1 MKSIIIT
8 VFLATSL
15 GSYAQYID
23 VSMIP
28 YRQGDLWGYSSPDKQ
43 ILIKPQFQEASWFS
57 EGIAAVKKGNKWGYI
72 NRTGKLII
80 PAKYTVARPF
90 RKGFMPKNGKEGG
103 DSILFAGASVRTDG
117 TEICINVKGQTL
129 WKCPAIAENAV
140 AENRIPIETKSVDK
154 KYAVPNADG
163 LFDKIMDDYNI
174 PGSDKSFYIAV
185 KNNRYGV
192 FNSTF
197 DTIVPFEY
205 DSIMYN
211 RSSGKPMLKIY
222 KNGNYGMMYPDG
234 KPAITP
240 EFTSISEVN
249 NDGRYLA
256 IVKKNNQSYL
266 KDLNKPEMI
275 SPAFNNIEYDH
286 GGFVITDSNN
296 MKGYYFNENQMIAP
310 KYVELQ
316 RLRNTDYFLVKTFS
330 GKTGYVDSSGREY
343 FE

>member
-1 MKSIIIT
+1 MKFAFLLLCIT
-8 VFLATSL
+8 L
-15 GSYAQYID
+15 GFESYSQYID
-23 VSMIP
+23 LSLIP
-28 YRQGDLWGYSSPDKQ
+28 YRQGELWGYASPDKQ
-43 ILIKPQFQEASWFS
+43 ILIKPQFQDAAWFS
-57 EGIAAVKKGNKWGYI
+57 EGMAAVKKGNKWGYI
-72 NRTGKLII
+72 NRSGKLIT
-80 PAKYTVARPF
+80 PAKYTVAKPF

-117 TEICINVKGQTL
+117 TEICINEKGQTL

-140 AENRIPIETKSVDK
+140 AENRVPIEQKTIDK
-154 KYAVPNADG
+154 KYNVPNAAG
-163 LFDKIMDDYNI
+163 LFDKIVDDYRI

-205 DSIMYN
+205 DSIIYN
-211 RSSGKPMLKIY
+211 RSSGKPMLKIS
-222 KNGNYGMMYPDG
+222 KNGSYGMLYPDG
-234 KPAITP
+234 KAAIEP
-240 EFTSISEVN
+240 EFSSISEVN

-256 IVKKNNQSYL
+256 IVKKGNQSFL

-275 SPAFNNIEYDH
+275 SQPFNDIEYDL

-296 MKGYYFNENQMIAP
+296 MKGYYFNENKMIAP
-310 KYVELQ
+310 KYIELT